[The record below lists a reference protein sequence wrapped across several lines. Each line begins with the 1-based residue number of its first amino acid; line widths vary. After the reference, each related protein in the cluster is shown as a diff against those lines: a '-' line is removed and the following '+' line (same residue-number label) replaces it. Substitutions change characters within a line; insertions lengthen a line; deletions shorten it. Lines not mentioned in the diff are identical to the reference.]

1 MDTTTMTVCSMC
13 GDIGFADR
21 LFQCIR
27 CRSRFQHSY
36 CTNYY
41 EEERSET
48 DRVCDWCLREER
60 DGAKR
65 RGIHRKKHAGGCT
78 SETSSDRA
86 EQGSGREESRRGRG
100 KSSGGAA
107 VSRPTARRYK
117 LLKDVLC

>member
-1 MDTTTMTVCSMC
+1 MDTTMTVCSMC
-13 GDIGFADR
+13 GDIGFADQ

-36 CTNYY
+36 CTSYY

-48 DRVCDWCLREER
+48 VRVCDWCLREER

-65 RGIHRKKHAGGCT
+65 RGIHRKKVTGGCT
-78 SETSSDRA
+78 SETSSDKA
-86 EQGSGREESRRGRG
+86 EQRRDGEESRRGRG
-100 KSSGGAA
+100 KSGGGAA
-107 VSRPTARRYK
+107 AASRPTARRYK